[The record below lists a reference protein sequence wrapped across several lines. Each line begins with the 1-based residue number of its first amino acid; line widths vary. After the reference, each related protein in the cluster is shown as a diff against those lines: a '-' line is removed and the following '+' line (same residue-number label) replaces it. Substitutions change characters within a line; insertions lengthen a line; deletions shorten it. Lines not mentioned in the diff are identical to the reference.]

1 MKKHQAVLKSNC
13 SPQGLVKVM
22 EMIQENVKLMQ
33 AVEEMGFGCLQHLQA
48 VKMEFKLI
56 KPLLDNFDVNS
67 CSVFGADIKAGD
79 IGRVLGIPAEG
90 IPIPVSISDEEE
102 ERLKAKFGGKKLMDL
117 ISDLENFKQADLD
130 FKETFL
136 LIALGNFF
144 CPSTKIIP
152 SGKSYKALSVVQS
165 AKQYNWGKYILEWL
179 LDSIKDYQIRTK
191 GRDRRNAGVGG
202 CVYFLKVCIL

>member
-1 MKKHQAVLKSNC
+1 
-13 SPQGLVKVM
+13 
-22 EMIQENVKLMQ
+22 MQ
-33 AVEEMGFGCLQHLQA
+33 AVDEMGFGCLQHLLA
-48 VKMEFKLI
+48 VKMEFNLI

-67 CSVFGADIKAGD
+67 CSVFGADITAGD
-79 IGRVLGIPAEG
+79 ICRVLGVPAEG

-102 ERLKAKFGGKKLMDL
+102 ERLKAKFGGKKLMHL

-152 SGKSYKALSVVQS
+152 SGKLYKALSVVQS

-191 GRDRRNAGVGG
+191 DRDRRNAGVGG
-202 CVYFLKVCIL
+202 SVYFVKVCIL